1 MIRRKTEKQKQEGIL
16 HIVGPDYFTVSLSIF
31 ELVTYYWSE
40 QNVKYRAVY
49 NILREFP
56 VSL

>member
-1 MIRRKTEKQKQEGIL
+1 MQGIL
-16 HIVGPDYFTVSLSIF
+16 HIGPDYFTVSLSIF

-49 NILREFP
+49 NISGEFP
-56 VSL
+56 ISL